1 MSWIKLYRQM
11 LMSEFWISEEPFSS
25 RDAFIHVLLSAN
37 WKDGKAVY
45 NGQVINVRRGQC
57 LTSIRKL
64 STTFHWGVHRVYRW
78 IKMMKLLGMIDSE
91 NVKSGTLITI
101 VNYEKYQ
108 GETGYDYIPTG
119 NTNGNTDGNTNG
131 NTDGN
136 TNDNSI
142 DNTLG
147 NSGGNT
153 NGNTDGNQYKNTR
166 IEEPQKEDIHAS
178 VNAREA
184 GSGPEAVPARREEVG
199 AGAAGSDP
207 DQADDDDDD
216 DDDDGIVVHSLE
228 EFHAVWDAI
237 HSQKTTPSTS
247 PESLENNR
255 K

>member
-78 IKMMKLLGMIDSE
+78 IKVMKLLGMIDSE

-119 NTNGNTDGNTNG
+119 NTNGNTDSNTY
-131 NTDGN
+131 GN

-153 NGNTDGNQYKNTR
+153 NGNTNGNQYKNTR

-184 GSGPEAVPARREEVG
+184 GSGPEAVPAQSAG

-216 DDDDGIVVHSLE
+216 EWHDPEEMLEWDFIHACRKTSL
-228 EFHAVWDAI
+228 
-237 HSQKTTPSTS
+237 TS
-247 PESLENNR
+247 PEASAQDGSKPET